1 MYQIFKHLNYVSDI
15 HLTTTRNDL
24 VVAASCQVIA
34 NSLTLSDVELGEA
47 SSVKLWRKIVDV
59 GLKHRTTSVQEAAA
73 DATRVIS
80 NFTNSSADV
89 LR

>member
-15 HLTTTRNDL
+15 HLTTTHNDL

-34 NSLTLSDVELGEA
+34 NSLTLSDVEA

-59 GLKHRTTSVQEAAA
+59 GLKHRTTSVQEATA
-73 DATRVIS
+73 DATCVI
-80 NFTNSSADV
+80 NNLMNPSADV